1 MKNDTRQL
9 FLADLCPH
17 LRSLLGCLMD
27 CECSCEVVDFF
38 RNRALSRVQA
48 QDIAGQLQ
56 RPWEQTVYAL
66 NRLVELGV
74 LERHLVLDWTFYSL
88 TADTQILAALEQFW
102 LVRDAWR
109 LELKQAAEALH
120 LL

>member
-1 MKNDTRQL
+1 MKNTARQL
-9 FLADLCPH
+9 FLADVCPQ
-17 LRSLLGCLMD
+17 LRSLMGCVLD
-27 CECSCEVVDFF
+27 CECSCEVVDFL

-48 QDIAGQLQ
+48 QDIAGQVK
-56 RPWEQTVYAL
+56 RPLEQTVYAL
-66 NRLVELGV
+66 NRLRALGI
-74 LERHLVLDWTFYSL
+74 LEQHVVLDWTFYSL

-109 LELKQAAEALH
+109 LEWKQAAEVLH

>member
-17 LRSLLGCLMD
+17 LRSQIGCLMD

-38 RNRALSRVQA
+38 RNRALCRIQA

-56 RPWEQTVYAL
+56 RPFEQTVYAL
-66 NRLVELGV
+66 NRLVGLGV
-74 LERHLVLDWTFYSL
+74 LERHVVLDWTFYSL
-88 TADTQILAALEQFW
+88 AADTQILAALDQFW
-102 LVRDAWR
+102 LVRDAWH
-109 LELKQAAEALH
+109 LELKQAAEVLH

>member
-9 FLADLCPH
+9 FLADLCPQ
-17 LRSLLGCLMD
+17 LRSLMGCLMD

-48 QDIAGQLQ
+48 QDIAGQVQ
-56 RPWEQTVYAL
+56 RPLEQTVYAL

-74 LERHLVLDWTFYSL
+74 MERHETLDWTFYSL
-88 TADTQILAALEQFW
+88 TADAQILAALEQFW

-109 LELKQAAEALH
+109 LELKQVAVALH